1 MNSAKSDILVA
12 PPRIIAANRDQF
24 RKASLAFLTDAASRG
39 SAVVTLDLHA
49 TEDLDASGL
58 GLLVNMQKRA
68 DELDMTLQLVRVP
81 KQIRHLLIM
90 TRLEHL
96 FVIVEE

>member
-1 MNSAKSDILVA
+1 MNSANLDIFKA
-12 PPRIIAANRDQF
+12 PPRIIAANREQF
-24 RKASLAFLTDAASRG
+24 RKASLGFIEDAVRRG
-39 SAVVTLDLHA
+39 VPILSLDMQD
-49 TEDLDASGL
+49 TEEVDASGL

-68 DELDMTLQLVRVP
+68 DELGVTLELVRVP
-81 KQIRHLLIM
+81 RHIRHLLVL